1 MEEGVGTMS
10 SSNRGWQ
17 LTKWSLGGGGG
28 VGRNSLN
35 PGLLHVCSE
44 TNCWE
49 NPMTLKPSLSLLTE
63 KNRSQNKA
71 HPETS
76 LTAETNSLLAWF
88 SH

>member
-1 MEEGVGTMS
+1 MRTAS
-10 SSNRGWQ
+10 STSPAWQ
-17 LTKWSLGGGGG
+17 LTKWSLGDGGG

-35 PGLLHVCSE
+35 AGLLPVCSE
-44 TNCWE
+44 TDSWE

-76 LTAETNSLLAWF
+76 LTAQTNSLLAWF